1 MDTKKYTIVIEGIKE
16 SIEGVKSLKS
26 VIESVTEKI
35 EVEAKAQSSATKEE
49 KAATESKKERKQVTD
64 ELSKVQEKLTQFDK
78 EYALEVA
85 RAKSELKAHNDEVKK
100 TIQAENDLKVI
111 EEQTLTT
118 YRDKQN
124 YLTSLNRTI
133 RQMSD
138 EDIVAGKSKEQL
150 MKISE
155 AVQMSLKSEDS
166 EMAIYVRNVGN
177 YASAVDGFADHMEE
191 VSMSLDDII
200 TAITNGGEL
209 DFNVPIESAKSL
221 ETQLGEL
228 KNQMAQ
234 MLADGVSRT
243 DAAFLALAERAGQLK
258 DAINDSEAAIT
269 HFASDTSAL
278 DNVVNLATTATASY
292 GLLTSTMSMFGIENE
307 EVAKSIEKL
316 QAVQTAL
323 NSLQSLSASLCNN
336 STMSYQLYHKALQA
350 VGLEKTKL
358 ITQTGALATAEGA
371 GAAAATTAATATG
384 SFAAALWAALAP
396 LLVIVA
402 IVGAVAA
409 GIYGLV
415 KAYEWLFGPTAEE
428 TKAMEA
434 QTQAMMQLNA
444 KTQENIELL
453 QSKGATEAQV
463 LKESIQN
470 YQDNIKKLDE
480 YLQKCKDFYGEDSD
494 EYKKALEEKQKV
506 QDSFDKANLK
516 GLQYLNKVRAKYRD
530 EERKRTIGEVAFKK
544 EKAKEEFDFQVQLME
559 KLIDVEKIGKEEA
572 EQIKKELEAAYDLTV
587 KMIDEEQNGGKTSG
601 TGGTMGES
609 DAEKAAKEFKKAA
622 KELTDAV
629 EKMQETTTN
638 ALIAQKKRAL
648 STAKELSDEIE
659 ITDKKSLE
667 TRLETIE
674 KLELNELQIINAS
687 NAIKVKKQEDNWREI
702 QNKYK
707 GHTELLKKYQEEH
720 ETQMRLLEDEFQSDL
735 ADNERKYQ
743 KMRDKANE
751 DYEKERLKKLKEFN
765 DSQYAQYIHTADM
778 TQAAIDNA
786 LNQMLKTEGKSL
798 DEMQAKYQEFVG
810 YIGDDTNIEKAKI
823 IWETFWS
830 DNFHVDESKFGGT
843 MEFEQYVNSL
853 ANIMHRFVDM
863 IDDTN
868 TQLNPLQEAI
878 IRYYDYNLKVI
889 QKKGEMMREE
899 GTDEITINRT
909 LAQQYNTLIAYMGDY
924 RQALIEAGDVV
935 GDYNTETDALG
946 NTIKKIPD
954 GLDETEKKVNKLSKA
969 LKKFVDKSAESFK
982 DTFDKM
988 GESVNSVFDAIND
1001 WIQVD
1006 IDKIAD
1012 ALDEIT
1018 SKVEEHTAAIEEAE
1032 KRIADLSEQYKTSAA
1047 SDRAVIGQKIADEEA
1062 LLAQEKAAQNAALQE
1077 QQRLDKEKQKLEKEQ
1092 MKRQIEQYQFNAGI
1106 SLINA
1111 IISTAEGMAKEY
1123 AKGIFGI
1130 PTAILIGV
1138 LGGIEVAA
1146 ITAQI
1151 AALQAQKGRYANGG
1165 MLDAD
1170 GVFQGPSHA
1179 NGGIDV
1185 MVKEG
1190 NRKRIIEVEGQE
1202 MLINKRSTKKY
1213 YPLLKA
1219 INDEGRIGGRGTTIT
1234 GLNQTKFANGGYLN
1248 ANVVNDALES
1258 RMVERQ
1264 MSVAMEG
1271 LEIKPVVSVVDII
1284 KKTNDLNRVKTL
1296 AGR

>member
-243 DAAFLALAERAGQLK
+243 DAGFLALAERAGQLK
-258 DAINDSEAAIT
+258 DAISDSEAAIT

-470 YQDNIKKLDE
+470 YQDNIDKLDE

-494 EYKKALEEKQKV
+494 EYKKALEEKQKA

-544 EKAKEEFDFQVQLME
+544 EKAKEEFDYQIQLLE

-572 EQIKKELEAAYDLTV
+572 EQLKKDLESAYDLTV
-587 KMIDEEQNGGKTSG
+587 KMIDEEQNGRTTRG
-601 TGGTMGES
+601 TGGSMGES
-609 DAEKAAKEFKKAA
+609 EAEKAAKEFKKAA
-622 KELTDAV
+622 KELADAV

-638 ALIAQKKRAL
+638 ALITQKKRAL

-720 ETQMRLLEDEFQSDL
+720 ESQMRLLEDEFQSDL

-810 YIGDDTNIEKAKI
+810 YIGDDTNVEKAKI

-909 LAQQYNTLIAYMGDY
+909 LAQQYNTLITYMGDY

-988 GESVNSVFDAIND
+988 GESVNSVFDAINE

-1006 IDKIAD
+1006 IDKISD

-1018 SKVEEHTAAIEEAE
+1018 SKVEEHTAAIEETE

-1219 INDEGRIGGRGTTIT
+1219 INDEGRIGGRGATIT